1 MILTALFP
9 ENRIRYLSRN
19 IAIPYRRLPRNS
31 GFDLRV
37 AETLFYPMLLSNVSP
52 LVHASRTTRE
62 VADKPGRTRERGGS
76 KKTEDR
82 ETFEITLIRRE
93 GEGRFLLSGGSLG
106 YQAEREKEFTGNFTP
121 VRPAVEGKR
130 GGLIP
135 ESTASGSKRSG
146 TSSFP
151 AKLDLV
157 SRSSNASIPSF
168 LPFFLLPPPF
178 PRNKPSSLPR
188 FRGD

>member
-1 MILTALFP
+1 MRLYTLTKKF
-9 ENRIRYLSRN
+9 RIRFKG
-19 IAIPYRRLPRNS
+19 RRDP
-31 GFDLRV
+31 
-37 AETLFYPMLLSNVSP
+37 LLSYAPFQRFP

-106 YQAEREKEFTGNFTP
+106 YQAEREKEFSGNFTP

-168 LPFFLLPPPF
+168 PFPSPPLLSSPSPF

>member
-1 MILTALFP
+1 MRLYTLTKKF
-9 ENRIRYLSRN
+9 RIRFKGRRDPLLSYAPFQRFPPSFTRVEQRARWPTN
-19 IAIPYRRLPRNS
+19 LEERGRGEDRRRQRIVKRLKLLWSGGRRKGGFFCPEDLLVIKPNGRRNS
-31 GFDLRV
+31 P
-37 AETLFYPMLLSNVSP
+37 AIS
-52 LVHASRTTRE
+52 H
-62 VADKPGRTRERGGS
+62 
-76 KKTEDR
+76 
-82 ETFEITLIRRE
+82 
-93 GEGRFLLSGGSLG
+93 
-106 YQAEREKEFTGNFTP
+106 
-121 VRPAVEGKR
+121 RPAVEGKR

>member
-1 MILTALFP
+1 MRLYTLTKKF
-9 ENRIRYLSRN
+9 RIRFKG
-19 IAIPYRRLPRNS
+19 RRDP
-31 GFDLRV
+31 
-37 AETLFYPMLLSNVSP
+37 LLSYAPFQRFP

-93 GEGRFLLSGGSLG
+93 EEGRFLLSGGSLG
-106 YQAEREKEFTGNFTP
+106 YQAEREKEFSGNFTP